1 MASKSEKQ
9 KKLAPPNPGIR
20 RAFFQHYY
28 SAHGRSFPWRAESA
42 SPFGILVAEILLKQ
56 THAGKVAKV
65 WPCLIARYPSAGD
78 MSEAD
83 PDELFRFVSE
93 LGFGNQRTSA
103 LIALASAIR
112 QTREPLP
119 VDPKDLMK
127 LPYVGVYTAH
137 AVACFAYGRR
147 FPIVD
152 LSIVR
157 TISRIV
163 GINPPKDIRRAGEV
177 WDVAWLLLPWQR
189 FKDHNYGLLDFA
201 AAVCKPRSPSCNEC
215 PIAAECAHGRHA
227 TINAS
232 EREHSQVD
240 RI

>member
-1 MASKSEKQ
+1 MEGKSEKPN
-9 KKLAPPNPGIR
+9 KLALPNPGIR
-20 RAFFQHYY
+20 GDFFQRHY
-28 SAHGRSFPWRAESA
+28 SAHGRSFPWREESA

-56 THAGKVAKV
+56 TYAGKVAKV
-65 WPCLIARYPSAGD
+65 WPCLLARYPNAGE
-78 MSEAD
+78 MALAD
-83 PDELFRFVSE
+83 PDELFRLVSE

-112 QTREPLP
+112 QTGEPLP

-127 LPYVGVYTAH
+127 FPYVGVYTAH

-157 TISRIV
+157 TISRVV
-163 GINPPKDIRRAGEV
+163 GIQPQKDIRRAAEV
-177 WDVAWLLLPWQR
+177 WDIAWFLLPWRR
-189 FKDHNYGLLDFA
+189 FKEHNYGLLDFA

-215 PIAAECAHGRHA
+215 PIAAKCAHGRHA
-227 TINAS
+227 TINVS
-232 EREHSQVD
+232 E
-240 RI
+240 I